1 MTEVTGKADFK
12 VGDDTYQTWYKIV
25 GDLTSGA
32 HPLIV
37 LHGGPGISHE
47 YMTPLAEIHNKCNI
61 PVVFYDQIGIGKSFF
76 EGVADKPK
84 VFWTVD
90 LFMDE
95 LDNLV
100 THLGVQNGFALLGHS
115 WGGMLGAHYASHR
128 HPVGLKHLVI
138 SSGAPS
144 MALWEQSTHKLL
156 KALPADVRETIERH
170 EKEGTTDSPEYEK
183 MVGIFFEKHVCKSPW
198 PKVMETSFA
207 AMIQHPTVYH
217 TMTGPSEFTIT
228 GTLKSWSCLD
238 QIHTITAP
246 TLLTNGV
253 MDEAQDVC
261 VSPFFQRIPHV
272 KWAQF
277 SQRHAPFLEEE
288 DQARYFQVVADFLT
302 YA

>member
-1 MTEVTGKADFK
+1 MTEVTGKVDFK

-37 LHGGPGISHE
+37 PHGGPGISHE

-84 VFWTVD
+84 EFWTVG

-95 LDNLV
+95 LDNLI

-138 SSGAPS
+138 TSGAPS
-144 MALWEQSTHKLL
+144 MALWEQSTHQLL
-156 KALPADVRETIERH
+156 NALPADVRETIERH
-170 EKEGTTDSPEYEK
+170 EKEGTTDR
-183 MVGIFFEKHVCKSPW
+183 IFVEKHVCKSPW

-207 AMIQHPTVYH
+207 AMMQHPTVA
-217 TMTGPSEFTIT
+217 GPSEFTIT

-238 QIHTITAP
+238 QIHTITTP

>member
-1 MTEVTGKADFK
+1 MTEVTGKVDFK

-37 LHGGPGISHE
+37 LHGGPGVSHD

-76 EGVADKPK
+76 EGVPDKPK
-84 VFWTVD
+84 EFWTVD

-138 SSGAPS
+138 TSGAPS
-144 MALWEQSTHKLL
+144 MALWVQSTSQLL

-170 EKEGTTDSPEYEK
+170 EKEGTTDSPEYQQ

-207 AMIQHPTVYH
+207 AMMQHPTVYH
-217 TMTGPSEFTIT
+217 TMAGPSEFTIT

-238 QIHTITAP
+238 QIHTITTP

-277 SQRHAPFLEEE
+277 SQRHMPFL
-288 DQARYFQVVADFLT
+288 
-302 YA
+302 